1 MHPYPHVYSVSAS
14 GSATGIVPVSSK
26 GVPVIDTAPP
36 IEFDGP
42 GDAWS
47 PETLLVAAVA
57 NCFILTF
64 RGVARAAKLEWERVE
79 CQVEG
84 VLERMDGVTRFSRF
98 KTRVTLQLAAGAD
111 RSRAHELLERAEQL
125 CLIANSLRG
134 ERELEAVIN

>member
-14 GSATGIVPVSSK
+14 GAATGVVPVTAS
-26 GVPVIDTAPP
+26 GVPTIDTAPP
-36 IEFDGP
+36 PEFDGP
-42 GDAWS
+42 GGLWS

-79 CQVEG
+79 CRVEG
-84 VLERMDGVTRFSRF
+84 VLERTEGVTRFSRF
-98 KTRVTLQLAAGAD
+98 RTHATLHLAAAAD
-111 RSRAHELLERAEQL
+111 RSKAHDALERAEQL

-134 ERELEAVIN
+134 ERQLEVVIP

>member
-14 GSATGIVPVSSK
+14 GSATGVVPLAAS
-26 GVPVIDTAPP
+26 GLPVIDTAPP
-36 IEFDGP
+36 PEFDGP
-42 GDAWS
+42 GGLWS

-64 RGVARAAKLEWERVE
+64 RGVARAARLEWERIE

-84 VLERMDGVTRFSRF
+84 VLERTDGVTSFSRF
-98 KTRVTLQLAAGAD
+98 RTRATLQLAPGID
-111 RSRAHELLERAEQL
+111 RGKARELLERAEHL

-134 ERELEAVIN
+134 ARELETVIP